1 MTEYFITTHLY
12 ICVSVSALILTQKH
26 GEHRLLH
33 KISYGR
39 KEKVMNLFVTA
50 LVLLGRQ
57 VLLCCCFFF
66 TSPCFGR
73 QAPVPSVYLRAAKG
87 FFKARD
93 LKTEQHAGVS
103 VEYTEQDWEI
113 LMPFIRRSKADV
125 FWAQMSKI
133 KHLSEWISNRFK
145 LKLEVLIACK
155 SGSFWKGHRWKMW
168 TLSMWKR
175 SNSEQV

>member
-1 MTEYFITTHLY
+1 MENIDFSIKFHMVVKKKWWIYLSQLWCCWDVRYCFI
-12 ICVSVSALILTQKH
+12 A
-26 GEHRLLH
+26 
-33 KISYGR
+33 
-39 KEKVMNLFVTA
+39 A
-50 LVLLGRQ
+50 
-57 VLLCCCFFF
+57 FFF
-66 TSPCFGR
+66 PSPCFGR

-103 VEYTEQDWEI
+103 VEYTEQNWEI
-113 LMPFIRRSKADV
+113 LMLFIRRSKADV